1 MTVKYYTDDAGTK
14 RIVLKDGKVSC
25 SCCEECCM
33 YPAQALAD
41 GGYSASDLPDAVTVD
56 GTSFN
61 RSGTSYGN
69 TTNGVILEG
78 NVWAKYRNG
87 IRSERNC
94 LIQSGVVDQFAD
106 TYTLTLAAGSP
117 ISVTVSRISLCAWRG
132 NDGCGRPWYLIYS
145 SDVIF
150 GAGSEFK
157 WNIWMAVDEADP
169 CGDFQQRPQIK
180 NSDEFDNTPI
190 GNYTEGDYPAI
201 VS

>member
-1 MTVKYYTDDAGTK
+1 
-14 RIVLKDGKVSC
+14 
-25 SCCEECCM
+25 M

-41 GGYSASDLPDAVTVD
+41 GGYSESDLPDAVTVD

-78 NVWAKYRNG
+78 NVWAKYRNS
-87 IRSERNC
+87 IRSQRNC
-94 LIQSGVVDQFAD
+94 LIQGGVVDQFAD
-106 TYTLTLAAGSP
+106 TYTLTLLPGDFP

-132 NDGCGRPWYLIYS
+132 NDGCGRPWYLIYG

-150 GAGSEFK
+150 GAGSDFK
-157 WNIWMAVDEADP
+157 WNIWMAVDEADT
-169 CGDFQQRPQIK
+169 CGDFQQHPQIK

-190 GNYTEGDYPAI
+190 GNYTEQDYPAI